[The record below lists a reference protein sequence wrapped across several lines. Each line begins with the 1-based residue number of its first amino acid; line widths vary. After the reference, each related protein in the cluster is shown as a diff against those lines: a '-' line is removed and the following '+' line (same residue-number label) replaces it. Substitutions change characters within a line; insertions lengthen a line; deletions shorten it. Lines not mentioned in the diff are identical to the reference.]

1 MSVCPD
7 SALPDPFRDGLPVL
21 AGVACDGGALRVRL
35 RPMRPDDAEAL
46 WTIFSDAETLRYW
59 SHEPFASREAVSA
72 YLTQRER
79 GVAER
84 TAFTWAV
91 AEIATDALVGTVAL
105 VGWERTHRRAEVG
118 FILHRGA
125 WGRGYAAEAVRGVL
139 GFAFGAMGLHRVEA
153 DVDPDN
159 AVSLALLARLG
170 FRAEGRLAE
179 RWFTFGA
186 WRDSVVLGLL
196 ARDGV

>member
-1 MSVCPD
+1 MPPD
-7 SALPDPFRDGLPVL
+7 LPPPDPFRDGLPVL
-21 AGVACDGGALRVRL
+21 AGVARDGGAPRVRL
-35 RPMRPDDAEAL
+35 RPTRPGDAEAL
-46 WTIFSDAETLRYW
+46 WDVFSDAETLRFW
-59 SHEPFASREAVSA
+59 SHEPFASRAAVGD
-72 YLTQRER
+72 YLAQRAR

-91 AEIATDALVGTVAL
+91 AEVATDALVGTVAL
-105 VGWERTHRRAEVG
+105 AGWERTHGRAEVG
-118 FILHRGA
+118 FILHRSV

-139 GFAFGAMGLHRVEA
+139 GFAFGEMGLHRVEA

-159 AVSLALLARLG
+159 AASLALLARLG
-170 FRAEGRLAE
+170 FREEGRLAE

-196 ARDGV
+196 ARDAV